1 MNNPC
6 IKAILVAAMGVAF
19 ANSALADTKTTTFNV
34 TATVLSSC
42 SVSATDLEFGD
53 YDPTAAGNLESTS
66 TITATCTKGTTYA
79 IALGQG
85 QNTSRQMKLS
95 SGPDLLDY
103 ELYQPGGYTT
113 IWGDVGSGATVA
125 QTSTDGGP
133 IDYAVNGRVT
143 AGQYVTAGAY
153 TDKVLVTVTY

>member
-1 MNNPC
+1 MNSRN
-6 IKAILVAAMGVAF
+6 INNVLVAVIGLAF
-19 ANSALADTKTTTFNV
+19 ASSALADTATDTFNV

-42 SVSATDLEFGD
+42 NVSATDLEFGN
-53 YDPTAAGNLESTS
+53 YDPTAGDLDRTS
-66 TITATCTKGTTYA
+66 TITATCTAGTSYA
-79 IALGQG
+79 IALGEG

-125 QTSTDGGP
+125 QTSILGGP
-133 IDYAVNGRVT
+133 VNYTVNGRVT
-143 AGQYVTAGAY
+143 GGQYVTAGAY
-153 TDKVLVTVTY
+153 TDEVLVTVTY